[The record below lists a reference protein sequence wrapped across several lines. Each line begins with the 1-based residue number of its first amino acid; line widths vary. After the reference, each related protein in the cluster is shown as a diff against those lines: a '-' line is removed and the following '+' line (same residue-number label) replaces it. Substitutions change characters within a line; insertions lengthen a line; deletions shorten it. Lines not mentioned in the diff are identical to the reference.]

1 MSPFTGKKVEPS
13 NKKAICDN
21 LLHGNFV
28 PSFEK
33 FSILAHENKKYLSK
47 IKKGM
52 LIMREKPSLNFHFI
66 ETISSVNALFS
77 SIISI
82 EN

>member
-1 MSPFTGKKVEPS
+1 MSPFTGKKIEPS
-13 NKKAICDN
+13 NKKAICDH
-21 LLHGNFV
+21 LLHCNFV

-33 FSILAHENKKYLSK
+33 FSILAHENKKYFSK

-52 LIMREKPSLNFHFI
+52 VIIREKPSLNFHFI
-66 ETISSVNALFS
+66 ETILSVNALFS